1 MKVISRVYDTQ
12 TITIYKFRC
21 KTFIKPL
28 ISDYN
33 IGSKNMSKG
42 VTPQS
47 ENYNTWYTDVV
58 TKADLADYGPVKGT
72 MVVKPYGFAMW
83 DLIKET
89 FDKMIK
95 DTGHV
100 NAYFP
105 LFIPK
110 SFLAK
115 EAEHVEGF
123 AKECA
128 VVTHTRL
135 KSDNEKGIV
144 VDPDSK
150 LEEEVIVRPTS
161 ETVIWSMYKKWIQSY
176 RDLPLLINQWANV
189 VRWEMR
195 TRLFLRTTEFL
206 WQEGHTAHA
215 KAEEAQEETLL
226 ILELYRK
233 LAEDYLAMPV
243 LTGFKSESEKFAGA
257 DMTYC
262 IEALMGDKRA
272 LQAGTS
278 HNLGQNFAKAFG
290 VTFQTKDNKEELVYA
305 TSWGIST
312 RLVGGVIMTH
322 GDDKGLRLPPKI
334 APYQVVVVPI
344 FKDEG
349 SQEILNKYLDPILSV
364 LKNKGVRIH
373 EDWRKGS
380 PGFKFNEWE
389 MKGVP
394 IRLEVGPKDIEKH
407 QAVIA
412 RRDTGEKQFVKKDD
426 IINIIPNLLD
436 SIQNNLFEQAKMF
449 RKTNTH
455 KVSTYSEFKDVIK
468 NKGGFIRCGWD
479 GTSETETAIKNET
492 KATIRVIPF
501 DERIKGLNCIFSGKP
516 AKHEVIFAKAY

>member
-1 MKVISRVYDTQ
+1 MA
-12 TITIYKFRC
+12 
-21 KTFIKPL
+21 
-28 ISDYN
+28 
-33 IGSKNMSKG
+33 KG

-47 ENYNTWYTDVV
+47 KDYNAWYTDVV
-58 TKADLADYGPVKGT
+58 TKAGLADYGPVKGT
-72 MVVKPYGFAMW
+72 IVVKPYGFAMW

-89 FDKMIK
+89 FDGMIK
-95 DTGHV
+95 ETGHV

-105 LFIPK
+105 IFIPK

-135 KSDNEKGIV
+135 KTDETQNIV
-144 VDPDSK
+144 VDPESK

-215 KAEEAQEETLL
+215 TAEEAEEETLL

-233 LAEDYLAMPV
+233 LAEDYLAIPV
-243 LTGFKSESEKFAGA
+243 HTGLKSESEKFAGA
-257 DMTYC
+257 DRTYC
-262 IEALMGDKRA
+262 IEAMMGDKRA

-278 HNLGQNFAKAFG
+278 HNLGQNFAKAFD

-305 TSWGIST
+305 TSWGVST

-322 GDDKGLRLPPKI
+322 GDDKGLRIPPKI
-334 APYQVVVVPI
+334 APYQVVVIPI
-344 FKDEG
+344 FRDEEG
-349 SQEILNKYLDPILSV
+349 EKTVSEYISPVLDKLRDQ
-364 LKNKGVRIH
+364 GVRIH

-394 IRLEVGPKDIEKH
+394 LRLEVGPKDVENGN
-407 QAVIA
+407 VVLA
-412 RRDTGEKQFVKKDD
+412 RRDNGEKQVLKKEDLANQVP
-426 IINIIPNLLD
+426 ILLD
-436 SIQNNLFEQAKMF
+436 AIQVNMLEQAKAF
-449 RKTNTH
+449 RESNTCT
-455 KVSTYSEFKDVIK
+455 VSTYDEFKDVIIS
-468 NKGGFIRCGWD
+468 KGGFVRCGWD
-479 GTSETETAIKNET
+479 GTEKSEMAIKDDT
-492 KATIRVIPF
+492 KATIRLIPF
-501 DERIKGLNCIFSGKP
+501 DENPEGMTCIYSGKP

>member
-1 MKVISRVYDTQ
+1 M
-12 TITIYKFRC
+12 
-21 KTFIKPL
+21 
-28 ISDYN
+28 
-33 IGSKNMSKG
+33 
-42 VTPQS
+42 
-47 ENYNTWYTDVV
+47 
-58 TKADLADYGPVKGT
+58 
-72 MVVKPYGFAMW
+72 
-83 DLIKET
+83 
-89 FDKMIK
+89 
-95 DTGHV
+95 
-100 NAYFP
+100 
-105 LFIPK
+105 
-110 SFLAK
+110 
-115 EAEHVEGF
+115 
-123 AKECA
+123 
-128 VVTHTRL
+128 
-135 KSDNEKGIV
+135 KSDSKKGIV

-215 KAEEAQEETLL
+215 TAEEAEEETLL

-243 LTGFKSESEKFAGA
+243 HTGFKSESEKFAGA
-257 DMTYC
+257 DRTYC
-262 IEALMGDKRA
+262 IEAIMGDKRA

-278 HNLGQNFAKAFG
+278 HNLGQNFAKAFD
-290 VTFQTKDNKEELVYA
+290 VTFQTKDNKEQMVYA

-344 FKDEG
+344 FKDKEG
-349 SQEILNKYLDPILSV
+349 QKIFNKYLESV
-364 LKNKGVRIH
+364 LLELRNAGVRIH

-407 QAVIA
+407 QVVIA
-412 RRDTGEKQFVKKDD
+412 RRDTGEKQFVKKED
-426 IINIIPNLLD
+426 IVSLIPNLLD
-436 SIQNNLFEQAKMF
+436 SIQNNLFEQAKQF
-449 RKTNTH
+449 RLNNTH
-455 KVSTYSEFKDVIK
+455 TVSTYADFKEVIK

-479 GTSETETAIKNET
+479 GTAETETAIKNET

-501 DERIKGLNCIFSGKP
+501 DENTKGLNCIFSGKP

>member
-1 MKVISRVYDTQ
+1 
-12 TITIYKFRC
+12 
-21 KTFIKPL
+21 
-28 ISDYN
+28 
-33 IGSKNMSKG
+33 MSKS

-58 TKADLADYGPVKGT
+58 MKADLADYGPVKGT
-72 MVVKPYGFAMW
+72 MVVKPYGFSMW
-83 DLIKET
+83 DLIKDT

-95 DTGHV
+95 ETGHV

-135 KSDNEKGIV
+135 KSDSKKGIV

-215 KAEEAQEETLL
+215 TAEEAEQETLL

-243 LTGFKSESEKFAGA
+243 HTGFKSESEKFAGA
-257 DMTYC
+257 DRTYC
-262 IEALMGDKRA
+262 IEAIMGDKRA

-278 HNLGQNFAKAFG
+278 HNLGQNFAKAFD
-290 VTFQTKDNKEELVYA
+290 VTFQTKDNKEQMVYA

-344 FKDEG
+344 FKDKEG
-349 SQEILNKYLDPILSV
+349 QKIFNKYLESV
-364 LKNKGVRIH
+364 LLELRNAGVRIH

-394 IRLEVGPKDIEKH
+394 IRLEVGPKDIEK
-407 QAVIA
+407 QQVVIA
-412 RRDTGEKQFVKKDD
+412 RRDTGEKQFVKKED
-426 IINIIPNLLD
+426 IVSLIPNLLD
-436 SIQNNLFEQAKMF
+436 SIQNNLFEQAKQF
-449 RKTNTH
+449 RLNNTH
-455 KVSTYSEFKDVIK
+455 TVSTYADFKEVIK

-479 GTSETETAIKNET
+479 GSAETETAIKNET

-501 DERIKGLNCIFSGKP
+501 DENTKGLNCIFSGKP

>member
-1 MKVISRVYDTQ
+1 
-12 TITIYKFRC
+12 
-21 KTFIKPL
+21 
-28 ISDYN
+28 
-33 IGSKNMSKG
+33 MSKG

-47 ENYNTWYTDVV
+47 KNYSSWYTEIV
-58 TKADLADYGPVKGT
+58 TKAELADYGPVKGT
-72 MVVKPYGFAMW
+72 MVIRPYGYSLW
-83 DLIKET
+83 ELIKNS
-89 FDKMIK
+89 FDDMIK
-95 DTGHV
+95 ETGHV

-128 VVTHTRL
+128 IVTHTRL
-135 KSDNEKGIV
+135 KSDSDLGITI
-144 VDPDSK
+144 DPDSK

-215 KAEEAQEETLL
+215 TAEEAQEETLL
-226 ILELYRK
+226 ILELYRR
-233 LAEDYLAMPV
+233 LAEEVLAMPV
-243 LTGFKSESEKFAGA
+243 FVGLKSESEKFAGA
-257 DMTYC
+257 DLTYC
-262 IEALMGDKRA
+262 IEAMMGDKRA

-278 HNLGQNFAKAFG
+278 HNLGQNFAKAFE
-290 VTFQTKDNKEELVYA
+290 VTFQNKNNNEELVYA

-322 GDDKGLRLPPKI
+322 GDDKGLQLPPKI
-334 APYQVVVVPI
+334 APYQVVLVPI
-344 FKDEG
+344 FRDDDDKKHIQD
-349 SQEILNKYLDPILSV
+349 YLRETLTEMKKQGIRV
-364 LKNKGVRIH
+364 H

-394 IRLEVGPKDIEKH
+394 LRLEVGPKDIKEEKV
-407 QAVIA
+407 VIV
-412 RRDTGEKQFVKKDD
+412 RRDNSDKKFVNKES
-426 IINIIPNLLD
+426 IIDTIISLLD
-436 SIQNNLFEQAKMF
+436 DVQKNMFNKAKSFQTQNTF
-449 RKTNTH
+449 T
-455 KVSTYSEFKDVIK
+455 VSTYDEFKDILS
-468 NKGGFIRCGWD
+468 NKGGFIKCGWD
-479 GTSETETAIKNET
+479 GTSETEAAIKNET
-492 KATIRVIPF
+492 KATIRVIPM
-501 DERIKGLNCIFSGKP
+501 DENPKGLNCIYSGKP

>member
-1 MKVISRVYDTQ
+1 MA
-12 TITIYKFRC
+12 
-21 KTFIKPL
+21 
-28 ISDYN
+28 
-33 IGSKNMSKG
+33 KG

-47 ENYNTWYTDVV
+47 KDYNAWYTDVV
-58 TKADLADYGPVKGT
+58 TKAGLADYGPVKGT

-89 FDKMIK
+89 FDGMIK
-95 DTGHV
+95 ETGHV

-105 LFIPK
+105 IFIPK

-135 KSDNEKGIV
+135 KTDETQNIV
-144 VDPDSK
+144 VDPESK

-215 KAEEAQEETLL
+215 TAEEAEEETLL

-233 LAEDYLAMPV
+233 LAEDYLAIPV
-243 LTGFKSESEKFAGA
+243 HTGLKSESEKFAGA
-257 DMTYC
+257 DRTYC
-262 IEALMGDKRA
+262 IEAMMGDKRA

-278 HNLGQNFAKAFG
+278 HNLGQNFAKAFD

-305 TSWGIST
+305 TSWGVST
-312 RLVGGVIMTH
+312 RLVGGVIMAH
-322 GDDKGLRLPPKI
+322 GDDKGLRIPPKI
-334 APYQVVVVPI
+334 APYQVVVIPI
-344 FKDEG
+344 FRDEEG
-349 SQEILNKYLDPILSV
+349 EKTVSEYISPVLDELRDQ
-364 LKNKGVRIH
+364 GVRIH

-394 IRLEVGPKDIEKH
+394 LRLEVGPKDVENGN
-407 QAVIA
+407 AVLA
-412 RRDTGEKQFVKKDD
+412 RRDNGEKQVLKKEDLA
-426 IINIIPNLLD
+426 NQVPVLLD
-436 SIQNNLFEQAKMF
+436 AIQVNMLEQAKAF
-449 RKTNTH
+449 RESNTCT
-455 KVSTYSEFKDVIK
+455 VSTYDEFKDVIIS
-468 NKGGFIRCGWD
+468 KGGFVRCGWD
-479 GTSETETAIKNET
+479 GTEKSEMAIKDDT
-492 KATIRVIPF
+492 KATIRLIPF
-501 DERIKGLNCIFSGKP
+501 DENPEGMTCIYSGKP